1 MDIEHVFFAY
11 GKTEIFNDISLH
23 VNNHDHIGVVGVNGA
38 GKSTLFHLILG
49 DYQPDFGTI
58 TTSEN
63 TRIAYLPQV
72 IKDEIPD
79 MKITVEEYLRSA
91 RPLKE
96 LEADGLVHR
105 EEYPQIPPK
114 VEYSLTERGKS
125 LIPILDSMCDWG
137 AKNRI

>member
-79 MKITVEEYLRSA
+79 MSITVEEYLKNA

-96 LEADGLVHR
+96 LEEQLRIMVTNVSNNLGIKN
-105 EEYPQIPPK
+105 EERRK
-114 VEYSLTERGKS
+114 
-125 LIPILDSMCDWG
+125 
-137 AKNRI
+137 